1 MAGQT
6 TVTAVR
12 KRKTIMKHERHS
24 TLWVSTL
31 TVIAILL
38 VGVLIGKGW
47 ERTGYASE
55 TYEDL
60 QIFAEVMAQVKK
72 HYVEE
77 TKTKDLVQGAVRGM
91 LTSLDPHSSY
101 MTPEMYKEMQVETKG
116 EFGGLGI
123 QIGIKENRLTVIAPI
138 EDTPAFA
145 AGIQAG
151 DFITKVN
158 DDLTKDLTLMEA
170 VQKMRGQKGTTCILT
185 IMREGID
192 SPLTFNLTRDII
204 KIQSVR
210 STVYEG
216 TTGYIRITQFQEST
230 PEDLSDAL
238 ESLKEKEIQ
247 GLILDLRNNPGG
259 LLTAAVGVSEQFL
272 ESGKMVVS
280 IKGRNGRKDEYR
292 ARFNGDPF
300 QYPMIVLVNQG
311 SASASEIVAAA
322 LQDWGKAVII
332 GKTTFGKGSVQTI
345 LPLSDGSGLRLT
357 TAKYYTP
364 KGESIH
370 SVGVKPDIIV
380 EPKAVT
386 VAQVGDS
393 KGEAPGTPSA
403 SISPHPSTS
412 TSFEEKTSPE
422 GETEEEKEN
431 GIPENDVQLQKAMEL
446 LKTWKV
452 FKQLKPLPS

>member
-1 MAGQT
+1 
-6 TVTAVR
+6 
-12 KRKTIMKHERHS
+12 MKHERHS
-24 TLWVSTL
+24 TMWVSSL

-38 VGVLIGKGW
+38 AGVLIGKGW

-60 QIFAEVMAQVKK
+60 QIFAEVLDKVKK

-77 TKTKDLVQGAVRGM
+77 TKDKELIQGAVRGM

-123 QIGIKENRLTVIAPI
+123 QIGIKDNRLTVIAPI
-138 EDTPAFA
+138 EDTPAFT

-158 DDLTKDLTLMEA
+158 EDPTKDLTLMEA
-170 VQKMRGQKGTTCILT
+170 VQKMRGQKGTTCTLT
-185 IMREGID
+185 IVREGID
-192 SPLTFNLTRDII
+192 SPLIFTLTRDTI

-210 STVYEG
+210 SKVYEG

-230 PEDLSDAL
+230 PNDLSKALEDLN
-238 ESLKEKEIQ
+238 EKEIQ

-272 ESGKMVVS
+272 ESGKTVVS
-280 IKGRNGRKDEYR
+280 IKGRNGREDEYL
-292 ARFNGDPF
+292 ARLNGEAFN
-300 QYPMIVLVNQG
+300 YPMIILVNQG

-364 KGESIH
+364 KGKSIH
-370 SVGVKPDIIV
+370 SVGVKPDIVV
-380 EPKAVT
+380 EPKALT
-386 VAQVGDS
+386 VAQAEATKGDT
-393 KGEAPGTPSA
+393 PGTPSA
-403 SISPHPSTS
+403 SISSHPSTP
-412 TSFEEKTSPE
+412 TSSEDTTLPK
-422 GETEEEKEN
+422 EEKEKGN
-431 GIPENDVQLQKAMEL
+431 GVPENDLQLQKAMEL

>member
-1 MAGQT
+1 
-6 TVTAVR
+6 
-12 KRKTIMKHERHS
+12 MKHERHS
-24 TLWVSTL
+24 TLWVSSL
-31 TVIAILL
+31 TVMAILL

-60 QIFAEVMAQVKK
+60 QIFAEVLAQVKK
-72 HYVEE
+72 HFVEE
-77 TKTKDLVQGAVRGM
+77 TQTKDLVQGAVRGM
-91 LTSLDPHSSY
+91 LSSLDPHSSY

-158 DDLTKDLTLMEA
+158 ESPTKDLTLMEA
-170 VQKMRGQKGTTCILT
+170 VHKMRGLKGTTCTLT
-185 IMREGID
+185 IIREGID
-192 SPLTFNLTRDII
+192 SPLIFTLTRDTI

-210 STVYEG
+210 SKVFEG

-230 PEDLSDAL
+230 PDDLSDAL

-259 LLTAAVGVSEQFL
+259 LLTAAVGVSKQFL
-272 ESGKMVVS
+272 ESGKMIVS
-280 IKGRNGRKDEYR
+280 IKGRTGENTEYLARPNGEIYEY
-292 ARFNGDPF
+292 
-300 QYPMIVLVNQG
+300 YPMIVLVNQG

-322 LQDWGKAVII
+322 LQDWGKAVIV

-364 KGESIH
+364 KGKSIH
-370 SVGVKPDIIV
+370 SVGVKPDIVV

-386 VAQVGDS
+386 VAKVGDS

-403 SISPHPSTS
+403 SLSPHPSTP
-412 TSFEEKTSPE
+412 TSSEEKTTPE

-431 GIPENDVQLQKAMEL
+431 GVPENDVQLQKAMEL

-452 FKQLKPLPS
+452 FKQLKPLSS

>member
-1 MAGQT
+1 
-6 TVTAVR
+6 
-12 KRKTIMKHERHS
+12 MKHERHS
-24 TLWVSTL
+24 TIWVSGL
-31 TVIAILL
+31 TVVAILL

-55 TYEDL
+55 TYEEL
-60 QIFAEVMAQVKK
+60 QVFAEVLSQVKK

-77 TKTKDLVQGAVRGM
+77 TKTKDLVYGAVRGM
-91 LTSLDPHSSY
+91 LAGLDPHSSY
-101 MTPEMYKEMQVETKG
+101 MTPDMYKEMQVETKG

-123 QIGIKENRLTVIAPI
+123 QIGIKNNRLTVIAPI
-138 EDTPAFA
+138 EDTPAFE
-145 AGIQAG
+145 AGIEAG
-151 DFITKVN
+151 DVITKV
-158 DDLTKDLTLMEA
+158 DDTPTKDLTLMEA
-170 VQKMRGQKGTTCILT
+170 VQKMRGPKGTSVTLEVA
-185 IMREGID
+185 REGNE
-192 SPLTFNLTRDII
+192 SPLLFTLTRDTI

-210 STVYEG
+210 GKVLEG
-216 TTGYIRITQFQEST
+216 TTGYVRINQFQEST
-230 PEDLSDAL
+230 PEDLSQTLDEL
-238 ESLKEKEIQ
+238 SEKNIQ

-272 ESGKMVVS
+272 ESGKLVVS

-292 ARFNGDPF
+292 ARSNSQEH

-322 LQDWGKAVII
+322 MQDWGKAVII

-370 SVGVKPDIIV
+370 SIGVKPDIV
-380 EPKAVT
+380 VDPKAVT
-386 VAQVGDS
+386 VAKLEES
-393 KGEAPGTPSA
+393 KEKGESSA
-403 SISPHPSTS
+403 ASNTPHPTA
-412 TSFEEKTSPE
+412 TNNTAAQNGKGEETK
-422 GETEEEKEN
+422 KED
-431 GIPENDVQLQKAMEL
+431 ENQVPANDIQLQKAMEL

-452 FKQLKPLPS
+452 FKQLRPLSS

>member
-1 MAGQT
+1 MKQERNS
-6 TVTAVR
+6 TV
-12 KRKTIMKHERHS
+12 
-24 TLWVSTL
+24 WVSSL

-123 QIGIKENRLTVIAPI
+123 QIGIKDNRLTVIAPI

-158 DDLTKDLTLMEA
+158 GSPTKDLTLMEA
-170 VQKMRGQKGTTCILT
+170 VQKMRGQKGTTCTLT
-185 IMREGID
+185 IIREGID
-192 SPLTFNLTRDII
+192 SPLIFTLTRDII

-210 STVYEG
+210 SKIFEG
-216 TTGYIRITQFQEST
+216 TTGYIRISQFQEST
-230 PEDLSDAL
+230 PDDLSKAL
-238 ESLKEKEIQ
+238 ESLKEEEIQ

-280 IKGRNGRKDEYR
+280 IKGRNGREDEYL
-292 ARFNGDPF
+292 ARLNGEEF
-300 QYPMIVLVNQG
+300 KFPMIILVNQG

-364 KGESIH
+364 KGKSIH
-370 SVGVKPDIIV
+370 SVGVKPDIVV
-380 EPKAVT
+380 EPKTLT
-386 VAQVGDS
+386 VAKVGES
-393 KGEAPGTPSA
+393 KDEAPGTPSA
-403 SISPHPSTS
+403 SISPQPSTPTIS
-412 TSFEEKTSPE
+412 EEPTTPE
-422 GETEEEKEN
+422 GEAVKEN
-431 GIPENDVQLQKAMEL
+431 DVPENDVQLQKAMEL